1 MTRWSVTRYAVTRY
15 GVPNGIVNLRALW
28 PLLHRMGSHRDLLA
42 WQEAMKLVAA
52 VYRDTAVYPK
62 DEQYGLVAQTRRA
75 AVSVPSNI
83 AEGAGRN
90 STGELVQFLG
100 IASGS
105 LAELETEI
113 ELGSML
119 SYLPANSPILA
130 QVHRVGRLL
139 RALRASLTKEQERS

>member
-1 MTRWSVTRYAVTRY
+1 
-15 GVPNGIVNLRALW
+15 
-28 PLLHRMGSHRDLLA
+28 
-42 WQEAMKLVAA
+42 MKLVAA
-52 VYRDTAVYPK
+52 VYRDTAAYPK
-62 DEQYGLVAQTRRA
+62 GEQYGLVVQTRRA

-105 LAELETEI
+105 LAELETEL
-113 ELGSML
+113 ELGFML
-119 SYLPANSPILA
+119 NYLPANAAILE

-139 RALRASLTKEQERS
+139 RALRASLREKQESS

>member
-1 MTRWSVTRYAVTRY
+1 MST
-15 GVPNGIVNLRALW
+15 
-28 PLLHRMGSHRDLLA
+28 HRDLLA

-52 VYRDTAVYPK
+52 VYRDTAGYPK
-62 DEQYGLVAQTRRA
+62 AEQYGLVGQTRRA

-83 AEGAGRN
+83 AEGAARN
-90 STGELVQFLG
+90 STGELIQFLG

-105 LAELETEI
+105 LSELETEL

-119 SYLPANSPILA
+119 NYLPANPDILA

-139 RALRASLTKEQERS
+139 RALRKSLREKQEDS